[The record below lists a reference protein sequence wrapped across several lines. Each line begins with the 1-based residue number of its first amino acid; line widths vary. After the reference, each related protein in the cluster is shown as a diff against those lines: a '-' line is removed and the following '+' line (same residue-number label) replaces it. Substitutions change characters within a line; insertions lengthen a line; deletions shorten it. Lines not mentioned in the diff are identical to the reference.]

1 MKRLLNNAI
10 STGLTCFSLLKL
22 KIFEVKTSTPL
33 EVTVKCDT
41 KNRIMKLWDK
51 GISIDKKIEKFTVGN
66 DRELDMFLVEYDIKA
81 SKAHAKM
88 LGKVGILTDEEV
100 TSLVKELEKLQQ
112 QLQKGNFHIEED
124 FEDVHSKIEYELT
137 QSLGDTG
144 KKIHTARSRN
154 DQVLVAIQL
163 YFKDNLQE
171 ISGKTKSLIEI
182 LLGLAE
188 KHQEK
193 LLPGYTHLQVAM
205 PSSFGLWFSAYAE
218 ILVDDLYL
226 LEAGLKIVDQN
237 PLGSAAGYGSSF
249 PIDREF
255 TTKELGFS
263 EMKYNVVAAQ
273 MSRGKCER
281 TVTSNIASIA
291 NTLSRFAMDICLYMS
306 QNFNFISFPDELTTG
321 SSIMPHKKN
330 PDVFELIRGKCNKLQ
345 AIANEM
351 ILITNN
357 LPSGYHRD
365 FQLIKENSIYA
376 VENIKEILDIF
387 IHSIEQIRVKDI
399 DLNDDKYRYL
409 FTVDSINDLVM
420 QGKSFRDAYKEIG
433 EQVQNNTYKPAEIKK
448 HTHLGSKDNLS
459 LENIRKKMS

>member
-1 MKRLLNNAI
+1 
-10 STGLTCFSLLKL
+10 
-22 KIFEVKTSTPL
+22 
-33 EVTVKCDT
+33 
-41 KNRIMKLWDK
+41 MKLWEK

-66 DRELDMFLVEYDIKA
+66 DRELDMFLAKFDITA

-88 LGKVGILTDEEV
+88 LGKVGILNQEEV
-100 TSLVKELEKLQQ
+100 NDIVRELEKLLG
-112 QLQKGNFHIEED
+112 QLEAGTFIIEED
-124 FEDVHSKIEYELT
+124 FEDIHSKIEWELT
-137 QSLGDTG
+137 KSLGDTG

-163 YFKDNLQE
+163 YFKENLSE
-171 ISGKTKSLIEI
+171 IYGKTENLIDV

-188 KHQEK
+188 EHKEK
-193 LLPGYTHLQVAM
+193 VLPGYTHLQVAM

-218 ILVDDLYL
+218 LLIDDLYL
-226 LEAGLKIVDQN
+226 LNAGRKIVDQN

-263 EMKYNVVAAQ
+263 TMKYNVVAAQ
-273 MSRGKCER
+273 MSRGKSER
-281 TVTSNIASIA
+281 TVTANIASLS

-306 QNFNFISFPDELTTG
+306 QNFDFITFPDELTTG

-376 VENIKEILDIF
+376 VENIKEILDVF
-387 IHSIEQIRVKDI
+387 IHSIALIKVKQV
-399 DLNDDKYRYL
+399 DLTDEKYKYL

-420 QGKSFRDAYKEIG
+420 QGKSFREAYKEIG
-433 EQVQNNTYKPAEIKK
+433 ENVQEGTYQPGKAIK
-448 HTHLGSKDNLS
+448 HTHTGSKDNLA
-459 LENIRKKMS
+459 LEEIKKKKESAGF